1 MSKNDAIKEKSKKK
15 IVKNKASVSTKE
27 DKKFRKKIEVIIVIL
42 MVITTV
48 VLLVYFGNKKT
59 LYKCSRIIDQS
70 ASGYKIKTYYEIYAY
85 KNDTNYIEIKEIVYS
100 DENSI
105 LDFYKSDLTKM
116 YEEQNK
122 KYGGYSIKSEK
133 DRGKMIVTAKIDI
146 SKLKLK
152 EFAEDNGISD
162 YIKNNKLT
170 PDGAKKMFD
179 NLGASCEK

>member
-1 MSKNDAIKEKSKKK
+1 MSKNEVKNEKNKKK
-15 IVKNKASVSTKE
+15 ITKINKVITKE
-27 DKKFRKKIEVIIVIL
+27 DKQFRKKIEVIIVIL

-85 KNDTNYIEIKEIVYS
+85 KNDTNYIEIKEMVYS

-105 LDFYKSDLTKM
+105 LDFYKNELTKM

-133 DRGKMIVTAKIDI
+133 SRDKMTVTTKLDI

-152 EFAEDNGISD
+152 KFAEDNGISE
-162 YIKNNKLT
+162 YIKNDKLT
-170 PDGAKKMFD
+170 PDGAKKMIS
-179 NLGASCEK
+179 NLGATCE